1 MPRRTKSDP
10 LDRANLRLRVGEIF
24 SHAARPML
32 APTRAGDSGTV
43 EIDRTLFVLLDAM
56 RILLTNDDGI
66 GAPGL
71 DAAWRA
77 LKEIGEVFVC
87 VPDRPRSACSHQIT
101 MHKPLRAKTV
111 ETDEGLAYTCNGT
124 PADCV
129 PLALLQLMSAPPDL
143 VISGINLG
151 PNLGDDVHYSGTVAG
166 AMEGVLNGYAAL
178 AISLASNSETGGEV
192 PDFDKA
198 ANFLRNF
205 VPKMSQ
211 LELAR
216 DTFLN
221 VNVPAGEVRGVR
233 VSTQGSR
240 RYKGDITRHEA
251 PIAGTY
257 YWRGGIVIDRSERDD
272 SDILAV
278 KDGFISVT
286 PLHVDLTNFDSMN
299 SINDVLQTL

>member
-1 MPRRTKSDP
+1 
-10 LDRANLRLRVGEIF
+10 
-24 SHAARPML
+24 
-32 APTRAGDSGTV
+32 
-43 EIDRTLFVLLDAM
+43 M

-77 LKEIGEVFVC
+77 LKTAGHEVFVC

-111 ETDEGLAYTCNGT
+111 ESADGLAHTCNGT

-166 AMEGVLNGYAAL
+166 AMEGVLNGFPAIAA
-178 AISLASNSETGGEV
+178 SLADWANA
-192 PDFDKA
+192 DFTAA
-198 ANFLRNF
+198 ANFIADLAPR
-205 VPKMSQ
+205 VPAMG
-211 LELAR
+211 LAR
-216 DTFLN
+216 DVFLN
-221 VNVPAGEVRGVR
+221 VNVPNLAPDAIQGVR
-233 VSTQGSR
+233 VTSQGSR

-251 PIAGTY
+251 AQVGVY
-257 YWRGGIVIDRSERDD
+257 YWRGGELIDRSERDD
-272 SDILAV
+272 TDILAV
-278 KDGFISVT
+278 KGGFISVT
-286 PLHVDLTNFDSMN
+286 PLHVDLTNLESFAA
-299 SINDVLQTL
+299 LKAGLGQQ